1 MAAMSRQP
9 APLVACLAAL
19 LCALPASAQ
28 RSDPPPTGEAW
39 LAARDA
45 LEAWPEAGLFDLK
58 LPSIDRSETLRL
70 SGYRGKKVLLIQFA
84 SW

>member
-1 MAAMSRQP
+1 MSAMSRHL
-9 APLVACLAAL
+9 APLGACLAAL

-28 RSDPPPTGEAW
+28 RSDPLSTGEAW

-45 LEAWPEAGLFDLK
+45 LEAWPEAGLYDLK
-58 LPSIDRSETLRL
+58 LPSIDRRETLRL
-70 SGYRGKKVLLIQFA
+70 SGYRGKKALLIQFA